1 MFEINDLSI
10 LVDTRY
16 LVKSLSLTL
25 NKNDKL
31 AIIGEEGN
39 GKSTLLKAILGVCDY
54 AKIEGIV
61 NLHGNCVGYLK
72 QSLDSFELSLKVFDY
87 LFLDKNDYYEKIN
100 SLYKYLDMFLFDD
113 SILEQYMYTLSGGE
127 KVKVSILKILLS
139 EADILFLDEPT
150 NDLDID
156 TLLWLENFINSTSKP
171 IVYVSHDEVL
181 LSKTANMILHL
192 EQIKN
197 KTECRH
203 TLLKIDYDTYVDKRL
218 KSISKQIQMAKSDKR
233 DFRKRQAK
241 LFQVMQIVEH
251 KQNVI
256 SRSKPFEAAIL
267 KRKMHTLKHQENK
280 LNNMEMTEF
289 PDVEENINFYFEK
302 SSLPNS
308 KVILK
313 LDNYDLYIGDKLL
326 AKNINMEVIGNSH
339 ICIIGSNGSGKSTL
353 IKQIYSFLNNR
364 DDIRVGYMPQNYD
377 DVLEKYEYV
386 LDFICDSKKKED
398 ITKSRMY
405 LGNMKFTKEEMSGK
419 ISNLS
424 NGSKAKL
431 FLIKLVLDKVNVL
444 ILDEPTRNVSPLS
457 NPVIRSVLRDFSGC
471 IISVSHDRKYIEE
484 VIDSL
489 YILNKDGLKK
499 EY

>member
-54 AKIEGIV
+54 AKIEGII
-61 NLHGNCVGYLK
+61 NLYGNCVGYLK

-339 ICIIGSNGSGKSTL
+339 ICIIGSNGCGKSTL

-431 FLIKLVLDKVNVL
+431 FLIKLVLDQVNVL

>member
-54 AKIEGIV
+54 AKIEGII
-61 NLHGNCVGYLK
+61 NLHGNRVGYLK

-308 KVILK
+308 KVVLK

-431 FLIKLVLDKVNVL
+431 FLIKLVLDQVNVL